1 MRGVGRELHDG
12 GGGDQAVLQHTRRR
26 ERGEQGELHVPGR
39 EAQGI
44 KLGLEGEVEKHSEVL
59 GRSVQWTKTMR
70 VSSVP
75 KYLCVEVGGGC
86 GREA

>member
-1 MRGVGRELHDG
+1 MDHFELVSEYKPA
-12 GGGDQAVLQHTRRR
+12 GDQPEAIQKL
-26 ERGEQGELHVPGR
+26 
-39 EAQGI
+39 AQGI

-59 GRSVQWTKTMR
+59 GRSAQWTKTMR

-75 KYLCVEVGGGC
+75 KYLCVEVGGGS